1 VVRQQAAR
9 RWRNAGKIKIAIQKG
24 PIDRQKADSV
34 FSGITT
40 FARLGYV
47 PCLATD
53 EVKYDIAFI
62 GMIEAL
68 PSMI

>member
-1 VVRQQAAR
+1 
-9 RWRNAGKIKIAIQKG
+9 
-24 PIDRQKADSV
+24 V

-40 FARLGYV
+40 FARLEYV

-62 GMIEAL
+62 GMISHGWNE
-68 PSMI
+68 